1 MTDYYCPS
9 GGLLFVHCERLYE
22 GVQEIPSTVFH
33 HIIVFSLKGL
43 QHYFS
48 HLVMLEQM
56 RMQMWHCVEIIK
68 QFLRSLGKEQL
79 MGRGHM
85 TLKDI
90 SQFCSFDSLAR
101 GSRHG
106 FAAGLPYAGA
116 MYNPTQPYVLL
127 DRRLFT
133 QPGAK

>member
-1 MTDYYCPS
+1 MALSRNYK
-9 GGLLFVHCERLYE
+9 
-22 GVQEIPSTVFH
+22 TVFEEFRQRA
-33 HIIVFSLKGL
+33 ID
-43 QHYFS
+43 
-48 HLVMLEQM
+48 
-56 RMQMWHCVEIIK
+56 
-68 QFLRSLGKEQL
+68 GK
-79 MGRGHM
+79 GHM

-90 SQFCSFDSLAR
+90 SQFCSFDSLVR

-106 FAAGLPYAGA
+106 FAAGRPYAGA